1 MESGS
6 VEAGAVF
13 VGFFVDIDA
22 PAGEVRSRLRVGR
35 EWLVR
40 LARSATADGEGL
52 LSRAG
57 RSEGLLSEVVRV
69 RIGAC
74 STGPRGAVLPIR
86 WDAAARSGV
95 SSVIDGNLV
104 VAALPDRRCRLVVEA
119 SYRPALTQFGP
130 RLDSVSLERLAEATL
145 RSFLA
150 RVATELVSQH
160 WPAAAEER
168 APKSATPVPDHHG
181 GGSPGAH
188 DGAEPLGS
196 RRGWPSRRSRLARG
210 SLVLAAVAVVAFGLS
225 SIGGSSRARAVRTP
239 SGVMPPRQGL
249 ASVGATSSGAAL
261 PFASPPGEGTTP
273 GPNLAPGSDPA
284 VLPGDV
290 LIADED
296 NNRLL
301 VVNPAGNIVWQFPQ
315 SGNLPA
321 GTTFLRPDDAFFSE
335 NGKQI
340 LATEETDQVLSLI
353 DLGQARI
360 LWRYGTPG
368 VPGSGPDQV
377 DNPDDAMLL
386 PNGDVLVADIK
397 NCNLLLVGPG
407 AHTPMQ
413 RIGIQSNSCL
423 HQPPRRFGSPNGAF
437 PLTDGN
443 YLVTEING
451 DWVDEMTLAGK
462 VLWSTHPPGVAYP
475 SDTNEVSPGVYLTVD
490 YSTPGQIVEFNQQG
504 QLLWRYGPTSGPG
517 MLNQPS
523 LCEPIPTNGDI
534 LCNDD
539 ANDRVI
545 VVDPRTNR
553 IVWQYGHA
561 GVEGTAPGYLSGPDG
576 VDLAPPYSMLVR
588 HGPNMGLPQGCLSSL
603 PAGACTTFP

>member
-1 MESGS
+1 MESEPAES
-6 VEAGAVF
+6 STVC
-13 VGFFVDIDA
+13 VGFFVDVDA
-22 PAGEVRSRLRVGR
+22 PAGEVRSRLCADR
-35 EWLVR
+35 ERLLR
-40 LARSATADGEGL
+40 LARSATEDDL
-52 LSRAG
+52 LSR
-57 RSEGLLSEVVRV
+57 VVRI

-86 WDAAARSGV
+86 WEAASPTGV
-95 SSVIDGNLV
+95 SPVMDGNLV
-104 VAALPDRRCRLVVEA
+104 LTALQDRCCRLVLEA
-119 SYRPALTQFGP
+119 GYRPAVAQLGLG
-130 RLDSVSLERLAEATL
+130 LDSVAFQRVADAAL

-150 RVATELVSQH
+150 RLATELDSDH
-160 WPAAAEER
+160 WPLPA
-168 APKSATPVPDHHG
+168 
-181 GGSPGAH
+181 GGSPGARH
-188 DGAEPLGS
+188 GVESVVP
-196 RRGWPSRRSRLARG
+196 RRERPSRRTRLART
-210 SLVLAAVAVVAFGLS
+210 SLVLAAMAVLALGLS
-225 SIGGSSRARAVRTP
+225 GIGGSSRAGPRRQS
-239 SGVMPPRQGL
+239 SGVTPPRQAL
-249 ASVGATSSGAAL
+249 ASAGATSSGAAP
-261 PFASPPGEGTTP
+261 PFASPPGEHTAP

-301 VVNPAGNIVWQFPQ
+301 AVSPAGNILWQFPQ
-315 SGNLPA
+315 PGNLPA

-340 LATEETDQVLSLI
+340 LATEETDQVLSLV
-353 DLGQARI
+353 DVRQARI

-368 VPGSGPDQV
+368 VPGSGPNQV

-413 RIGIQSNSCL
+413 RIGIQNNSCL
-423 HQPPRRFGSPNGAF
+423 HEPPQRFGSPNGAF

-451 DWVDEMTLAGK
+451 DWVDEMTLSGR

-475 SDTNEVSPGVYLTVD
+475 SDTNEVSPGTYLTVD

-504 QLLWRYGPTSGPG
+504 QLLWRYGPSRGPG

-523 LCEPIPTNGDI
+523 LCEPVPTNGDI

-545 VVDPRTNR
+545 VVDPHTNR
-553 IVWQYGHA
+553 IVWQYGHT
-561 GVEGTAPGYLSGPDG
+561 GVEGTSPGYLSGPDG
-576 VDLAPPYSMLVR
+576 VDLVPPYSMLVR
-588 HGPNMGLPQGCLSSL
+588 HGPSMGLPHGCLTSL